1 MFISRID
8 RNDDYSVNLTE
19 LVIQGTKTTMGYGQL
34 DGQFTVCPSIKY
46 VRGRPH
52 IISVEPTGYLK
63 SLD

>member
-8 RNDDYSVNLTE
+8 RNANYSVNLTE

-46 VRGRPH
+46 VRGQLH
-52 IISVEPTGYLK
+52 IISGQTKGYLK
-63 SLD
+63 SLG